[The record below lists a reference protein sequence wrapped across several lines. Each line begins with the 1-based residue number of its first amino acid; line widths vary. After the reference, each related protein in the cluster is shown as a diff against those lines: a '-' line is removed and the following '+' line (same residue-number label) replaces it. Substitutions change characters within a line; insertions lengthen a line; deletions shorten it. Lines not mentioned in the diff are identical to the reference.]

1 MAGKLDKL
9 NELGE
14 LLKSGAISQDEFN
27 NLKKEIL
34 ESTDKLENEN
44 KPVKQKENKLENSN
58 KEKVQFKS
66 FRDINNKQIK
76 APEIQFLDFKNLT
89 NDEIK
94 LLKPFLRLKQIH
106 APEEMTNDEIDIGNK
121 LFTVADINQMNSERG
136 GFNYA
141 WGSIISVL
149 ASGAALYFITIS
161 PCFIILGAGTGLIA
175 SIFIAITILN
185 KADGTK
191 LDRTFSFI
199 ALGLS
204 AIAIFVYFS
213 WGSDLNSSS
222 DSSSSNS
229 VDCSNST
236 GAYEQGFA
244 SGKTA
249 RMLGDYSSCSSYV
262 EDYNYQTGRN
272 ILSASD
278 CFCEGYNDGKNG
290 EDSKY

>member
-44 KPVKQKENKLENSN
+44 KPVKQKENKIENSN
-58 KEKVQFKS
+58 KEKVQLKS

-175 SIFIAITILN
+175 SIFIAITTLN

-244 SGKTA
+244 SGETA